1 MEYILSEQGKE
12 IQQDVKLTDIELLAD
27 FQPRKSL
34 DFALVESLRIVEHI
48 PAIKLGYFPE
58 KYGAKLILIVGNHR
72 FHSRQS
78 IAETINANIFEYKSD
93 LQMFKEAA
101 KANMNHG
108 KMLTKEEKQA
118 SIARIIECIPDEEF
132 SATILANELGGQ
144 CKREI
149 RKIYC
154 WTKVKK
160 IIGAEK
166 AAELNISKA
175 DILSR
180 LLAEGMTAEEF
191 IEFYETYKTLTFGD
205 LNNIINSK
213 IKGELIAIDARE
225 LAIEKIDTML
235 DVVSDLEEE
244 LNTNILGTETDEEL
258 VESYILEASKETDLK
273 PEVLLR
279 SIFGETRTAIKT
291 LRDFKEKGKFENSK
305 ELFKEEITK
314 LKEEIK
320 ELEESIGWKLNN

>member
-1 MEYILSEQGKE
+1 MEYLLSVQGKE

-34 DFALVESLRIVEHI
+34 DYALVESLKIAEHI
-48 PAIKLGYFPE
+48 PAIKLGFFPE
-58 KYGAKLILIVGNHR
+58 KYGSKLVLIDGNHR
-72 FHSRQS
+72 FHSRNNLT
-78 IAETINANIFEYKSD
+78 ETINANIFEYTSD
-93 LQMFKEAA
+93 LAMFKDAA

-132 SATILANELGGQ
+132 SATKLADELGGQ

-166 AAELNISKA
+166 AEKLNISKA

-180 LLAEGMTAEEF
+180 LLAEGMSDEDF
-191 IEFYETYKTLTFGD
+191 IEFFDSYAFLTFGD
-205 LNNIINSK
+205 LNNIINAK
-213 IKGELIAIDARE
+213 IKGETIASDARE
-225 LAIEKIDTML
+225 LAIEKVDSLL

-244 LNTNILGTETDEEL
+244 LATDILGTEIDEEL
-258 VESYILEASKETDLK
+258 TESYILEASKETDLK

-291 LRDFKEKGKFENSK
+291 LKDFKEKGKFENSK
-305 ELFKEEITK
+305 AVLKEEINK
-314 LKEEIK
+314 LKSEIK
-320 ELEESIGWKLNN
+320 ELEDSIED